1 MKLSEIT
8 EASGD
13 IKDMKEGGSMAYYYH
28 VKVESTG
35 SFRVKAESEEDAR
48 GLVLDHMHEA
58 GTPFKPGVDIL
69 VLADGHDKVIS
80 ISQQKAKGESR
91 DD

>member
-1 MKLSEIT
+1 
-8 EASGD
+8 
-13 IKDMKEGGSMAYYYH
+13 MAYYYH

-69 VLADGHDKVIS
+69 VLADGHDKVLS
-80 ISQQKAKGESR
+80 ISQFMHAEELRGLINVEST
-91 DD
+91 